1 MTDLHRLGH
10 GLSYTDTKFIENK
23 WVEWSKKQSKL
34 VLNNFREGVLVT
46 HVIDDTDRKDKTFK
60 GRVKVITQ
68 TPLQYNRNM

>member
-46 HVIDDTDRKDKTFK
+46 HVIDDTDRKDKTLK